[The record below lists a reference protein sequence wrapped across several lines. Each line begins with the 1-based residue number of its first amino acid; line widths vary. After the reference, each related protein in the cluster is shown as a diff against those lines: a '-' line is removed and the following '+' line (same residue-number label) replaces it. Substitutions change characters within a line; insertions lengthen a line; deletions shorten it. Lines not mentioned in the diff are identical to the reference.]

1 MEKRTRGSVSKSGSP
16 VSMSNLAR
24 GPFPVRISPM
34 REDANPSMAI
44 LPTKSSFDL
53 VKPRV
58 TGQTMSF
65 FDWKN
70 CPGILM
76 TKLCAGA
83 TGAATV
89 FFGWAVFLLPKLK
102 LDDFFCGAAD
112 LVAVFFPTEGN
123 FRALFTLKAFMLS
136 FGVPFGSVSSV
147 RGGSS
152 ARLALRFV
160 SPGIAR
166 EPQHRRKA

>member
-1 MEKRTRGSVSKSGSP
+1 
-16 VSMSNLAR
+16 
-24 GPFPVRISPM
+24 M

-44 LPTKSSFDL
+44 LSTKSSFDL

-83 TGAATV
+83 TGEATV
-89 FFGWAVFLLPKLK
+89 FFGWAVFLLPKLRMEPLLFFGWAVFLLPRLK
-102 LDDFFCGAAD
+102 PDFFCGAAD

-136 FGVPFGSVSSV
+136 FGVPFGRCRRCVGGLV
-147 RGGSS
+147 RG
-152 ARLALRFV
+152 LRFDL
-160 SPGIAR
+160 
-166 EPQHRRKA
+166 

>member
-1 MEKRTRGSVSKSGSP
+1 
-16 VSMSNLAR
+16 
-24 GPFPVRISPM
+24 
-34 REDANPSMAI
+34 MAI

-89 FFGWAVFLLPKLK
+89 FLLPKLRMEPLLFFGGAVFLLPKLK
-102 LDDFFCGAAD
+102 PDDFFCGAAD

-147 RGGSS
+147 RGGSG
-152 ARLALRFV
+152 ARLA
-160 SPGIAR
+160 
-166 EPQHRRKA
+166 